1 MGTGGR
7 LSGVSVAADPDR
19 AARAALEALST
30 TRVAQ
35 TSSTAE
41 RVADALREQVVE
53 GRLLPGVRLGEQAF
67 CEAMRVSRN
76 TLREAFSQLVAERI
90 LVREAHRGVFVTT
103 PGVADVHDV
112 YRSRRIVEPAAVRH
126 GERVHDDAAVGSVR
140 AAVEEGRAAAAAA
153 DWAGVADANQHFH
166 RALVGLAGST
176 RLDQQ
181 MDLLLAEMRLTFHL
195 VGTHREFHEP
205 YLERNDAVATLV
217 ERGELEKAAAEVAD
231 YLADAE
237 SRIVASLDG
246 S

>member
-1 MGTGGR
+1 VT
-7 LSGVSVAADPDR
+7 VAEPDP

-30 TRVAQ
+30 ARVAQ

-53 GRLLPGVRLGEQAF
+53 GRLLPGARLGEQAF
-67 CEAMRVSRN
+67 CDAMRVSRN

-103 PGVADVHDV
+103 PGVADVRDV
-112 YRSRRIVEPAAVRH
+112 YRCRRIVEPAAVRH
-126 GERVHDDAAVGSVR
+126 GERAHDEAAVATVR
-140 AAVEEGRAAAAAA
+140 RGVEEGRAAATA
-153 DWAGVADANQHFH
+153 DDWSGVADANQHFH

-195 VGTHREFHEP
+195 VGTHRDFHEP
-205 YLERNDAVATLV
+205 YLERNDTVATLV
-217 ERGELEKAAAEVAD
+217 ERGELEKAALEVAD

-237 SRIVASLDG
+237 ARIVAALTGAHS
-246 S
+246 